1 MPPCA
6 RKKYSNTM
14 SIKTYPNAGM
24 LRRTAAMLYDA
35 FLIVAIWMTSTTL
48 LVALMSDGAEIKG
61 ILFQLFLYTEL
72 ALFYIY
78 FWRAT
83 GQTLGMQV
91 WKIRTLTR
99 EGEILSYRQCA
110 VRFLVATLS
119 VLTAG
124 LGFAWMYFNKERLTL
139 HDLVS
144 NSHVVYLGT
153 NPYRSERV

>member
-1 MPPCA
+1 
-6 RKKYSNTM
+6 M

-91 WKIRTLTR
+91 WKIRTLTL

-110 VRFLVATLS
+110 VRFLAATLS
-119 VLTAG
+119 VLAAG

-144 NSHVVYLGT
+144 NSHVVYMGT
-153 NPYRSERV
+153 TPYRSERV